1 MFHHNN
7 NCIIFLDECSQFD
20 LLARDCIHKGYTWNV
35 YNEGWYHVT
44 SSAKRLLWGNWL
56 NCLLLINPFI
66 SSFWSSFLN
75 EHDNLKP
82 ALFLG
87 VFPANVMVTLSHVI
101 QWQVFAI
108 AKTTRLVTTVRHAKK
123 VSMEIQ
129 LKVPKM
135 TANHVHANMAP
146 VAFW

>member
-1 MFHHNN
+1 MH
-7 NCIIFLDECSQFD
+7 
-20 LLARDCIHKGYTWNV
+20 
-35 YNEGWYHVT
+35 NEGWFHVT
-44 SSAKRLLWGNWL
+44 SSAKRLLWGDWL

-75 EHDNLKP
+75 EHGNLKP

-129 LKVPKM
+129 LKAPKM
-135 TANHVHANMAP
+135 TANHVLANMAL
-146 VAFW
+146 VAFWSATTLFAQIVLKDIQGISVSTVKMVTMVTHQAF